1 MSITVDIH
9 GAVVSILLSGGIDY
23 STQENVRNAIEKALS
38 AGQTQEIHVDFGGVT
53 FMDSSGIRAL
63 VVLHKKASEQGKT
76 LVLKNCSK
84 SIRELFEIGGFD
96 QMFTIA

>member
-1 MSITVDIH
+1 MSIAVEFH
-9 GAVVSILLSGGIDY
+9 GAKASIILSGGIDY
-23 STQENVRNAIEKALS
+23 STQENIRNAIEKAL
-38 AGQTQEIHVDFGGVT
+38 AADQMNEILVDFTDVT

-63 VVLHKKASEQGKT
+63 VVLKKKAEEQGKS

-96 QMFTIA
+96 QMFTII

>member
-1 MSITVDIH
+1 MSIAVEFH
-9 GAVVSILLSGGIDY
+9 GAIATIILSGGIDY
-23 STQENVRNAIEKALS
+23 STQDQVRNAIDTALS
-38 AGQTQEIHVDFGGVT
+38 SDGVQEICADFSGVT

-63 VVLHKKASEQGKT
+63 VVLQKKASEQGKT

-96 QMFTIA
+96 QMFTIV